1 MVWVQPYIGI
11 DYDRPVSYLRLLMTA
26 LNLRPLGRVEIHLT
40 KHGYHIMCWRENTP
54 EENIALRLWLKDDP
68 KRLAIDMEKVQH
80 RVPMMIGVIF
90 YTKGERKGNRWKSRS
105 VEVYG
110 EEYLLRLPGASK
122 IPRAYYRGM
131 RYTKRRRKRIWNRFF
146 SSNFSLRSSSVP

>member
-1 MVWVQPYIGI
+1 
-11 DYDRPVSYLRLLMTA
+11 
-26 LNLRPLGRVEIHLT
+26 
-40 KHGYHIMCWRENTP
+40 
-54 EENIALRLWLKDDP
+54 
-68 KRLAIDMEKVQH
+68 
-80 RVPMMIGVIF
+80 MIGVIF